1 MLTSEVIRMKRRKRD
16 TETES
21 AKRKWLSLARSGIQ
35 NEKEITEMAKEA
47 KGNKLKGKW
56 ESHLV

>member
-1 MLTSEVIRMKRRKRD
+1 MKRRKRD